1 MRLEN
6 RLKKLE
12 SVQSFEPKIMFV
24 RFGDDVKVLSC
35 AGEKFYR
42 NEDETED
49 DFISRVTGIVEL
61 RPDKPYVTIITSSF

>member
-1 MRLEN
+1 MNLEN
-6 RLKKLE
+6 RLRKLE
-12 SVQSFEPKIMFV
+12 SIHLFESKIIFV

-49 DFISRVTGIVEL
+49 DFISRIMGIIEL
-61 RPDKPYVTIITSSF
+61 RPNRPDVTVLTSSF

>member
-24 RFGDDVKVLSC
+24 RFGDDIKVLSC

-42 NEDETED
+42 NDDETED

-61 RPDKPYVTIITSSF
+61 RQDRPYVTIITSSF